1 MVAVRS
7 SLPTPPAP
15 SEIPLVK
22 CEFSAPPTQNRS
34 LQLGEGGRE
43 DPICKAGSGRHV
55 ESRKKRRC
63 SISKYTSRESRET
76 VKDGIVKATWKE
88 GREGK
93 KWLEEGIKAADG
105 NWERAL
111 PRRLPSN
118 SSSKLC
124 AKTAFGMVHREQLCD
139 NEP

>member
-1 MVAVRS
+1 MLRAGRKGDVA
-7 SLPTPPAP
+7 SLNIPP
-15 SEIPLVK
+15 EN
-22 CEFSAPPTQNRS
+22 Q
-34 LQLGEGGRE
+34 
-43 DPICKAGSGRHV
+43 
-55 ESRKKRRC
+55 
-63 SISKYTSRESRET
+63 RET

-88 GREGK
+88 GRGGK